1 MFPEVMAREQ
11 AEQYE
16 LEKEHAIRLARL
28 AGIED
33 PESKI
38 DPELTATVRFG
49 DPTLADLIQQ
59 KARNEL
65 SEEALR
71 RLESGENYP
80 AAPSLED
87 VEGIGPELADNLR
100 AAGFASSADL
110 KTASDDELL
119 AIDGIGPKKLKDIR
133 AALA

>member
-11 AEQYE
+11 AEQHE
-16 LEKEHAIRLARL
+16 IEKEHAIRLARL

-33 PESKI
+33 AESKI

-49 DPTLADLIQQ
+49 DAALADLIQQ

-71 RLESGENYP
+71 RLEGSPTSN
-80 AAPSLED
+80 SLED
-87 VEGIGPELADNLR
+87 VDGVGPELAENLKE
-100 AAGFASSADL
+100 AGYQTPEDL
-110 KTASDDELL
+110 KTASDEDLL
-119 AIDGIGPKKLKDIR
+119 DVDGLGQAKLKQIR
-133 AALA
+133 ADL